1 MIKNG
6 VKYGMM
12 NGVKGHPL
20 EPSFAADATGLNRRP
35 VAVGVP
41 RGTRNYSSAAAS
53 SSPCTG
59 LLPLVVSKI
68 ELLPNDL
75 ASSSLAATAQ
85 QPRTG
90 GRVVC
95 RRLCRQHAKVKLD
108 KAGQLVPADVFH

>member
-1 MIKNG
+1 
-6 VKYGMM
+6 MM
-12 NGVKGHPL
+12 NGAKGHPL
-20 EPSFAADATGLNRRP
+20 GPSFADDTAGLNRWLLTTG
-35 VAVGVP
+35 AP
-41 RGTRNYSSAAAS
+41 RGIRNYSTAAAS

-59 LLPLVVSKI
+59 LHPLVVSKI

-75 ASSSLAATAQ
+75 ASSSSAATAQ

-108 KAGQLVPADVFH
+108 KTSQLVPADVFH